1 MNPRIPARLRIR
13 NLLLVTFLLNT
24 ALTSA
29 APPMNDHFANRTNLG
44 TSANVNFSGTNEGAT
59 LEVGE
64 DNFSGLSGASV
75 WYEWTAPTSGWVMLR
90 VTGESLDA
98 VAGLFTGSSLGSLT
112 RLGFCDDWRLNGEEN
127 GLRLYF
133 NAQAGIPYKICV
145 HGYDDLLP
153 STGAFGLEIRY
164 EQPAALV
171 SSLAI
176 SPASADVSS
185 SSQTLTL
192 TVGLAL
198 ANAPGPEDFFLSLA
212 LLAPEAA
219 PFGNSIS
226 HQISFAETDRIS
238 GNILNGVYR
247 KTFVMPRYSP
257 GGEWSVSIRARAR
270 LVADDPDSGADWTH
284 GHGND
289 AVGEMVIPPPGS
301 GYPRIPIQN
310 SNPDTVAPV
319 LESFSVSTPSVDVRS
334 ESQSV
339 TLTLRATDALSGI
352 GETISIA
359 LYPPDNFGYGESYE
373 SSATM
378 VAGDANDGT
387 YELEFTVPHGFPG
400 GTAYWHVILTD
411 AVGNS
416 TDYMTRS
423 TSWWTG
429 ENPMPPGADSTLAV
443 TGSVG
448 YDAWAFFRHFGYGPE
463 GLLEDANG
471 DGTTNLAC
479 YSFDIEPSGEIARV
493 MEPGDTFGLPLV
505 TTVGT
510 GANQRLRIEFVRRV
524 GPPASGLVYRPQFAD
539 IPTESGAEGWQD
551 ATGAEQVEPLEGDM
565 ERVII
570 EDTVTGATR
579 RFGRVMVEYT
589 PPASP

>member
-1 MNPRIPARLRIR
+1 MKPPIT
-13 NLLLVTFLLNT
+13 LLLLMTASLLP
-24 ALTSA
+24 AV
-29 APPMNDHFANRTNLG
+29 PPNDQFTNRMNLG
-44 TSANVNFSGTNEGAT
+44 SVASIEISGTNEDAT
-59 LEVGE
+59 LEPGE
-64 DNFSGLSGASV
+64 DDFGSLSGASV
-75 WYEWTAPTSGWVMLR
+75 WYEWTAPTNGWVLVR
-90 VTGESLDA
+90 VAGEELDA
-98 VAGLFTGSSLGSLT
+98 VSGLFTGSSVDSLT
-112 RLGFCDDWRLNGEEN
+112 RLGFCYGWRLDGEEN

-133 NAQAGIPYKICV
+133 NAQAGISYKICV
-145 HGYDDLLP
+145 QGYDDLLP
-153 STGAFGLEIRY
+153 STGAFDLEIRY

-176 SPASADVSS
+176 SPTSADVSS

-198 ANAPGPEDFFLSLA
+198 ANAPAPWDFFLSVD
-212 LLAPEAA
+212 LLAPDATT
-219 PFGNSIS
+219 FGNSIS

-238 GNILNGVYR
+238 GNILNGFYR

-257 GGEWSVSIRARAR
+257 AGEWSVSIRARAR
-270 LVADDPDSGADWTH
+270 LVVNDPDSGADWTH
-284 GHGND
+284 GHGSD
-289 AVGEMVIPPPGS
+289 TFGEMVIPPPGS
-301 GYPRIPIQN
+301 DYPLISIQN
-310 SNPDTVAPV
+310 SNPDILAPV

-339 TLTLRATDALSGI
+339 TLTLRATDAMSGI
-352 GETISIA
+352 GETIEIA
-359 LYPPDNFGYGESYE
+359 LYPPDDLGYGGSYE
-373 SSATM
+373 SLVTRVS
-378 VAGDANDGT
+378 GDVNDGT

-429 ENPMPPGADSTLAV
+429 ENPMPQGADSTLAV
-443 TGSVG
+443 TGSLG
-448 YDAWAFFRHFGYGPE
+448 YDAWAFFRNFRNGPE
-463 GLLEDANG
+463 GLLDDANG

-479 YSFDIEPSGEIARV
+479 YGFDMEPSGVVARV
-493 MEPGDTFGLPLV
+493 MEPEGTFGLPLISA
-505 TTVGT
+505 VGT

-524 GPPASGLVYRPQFAD
+524 GPPASGLVYRPQFAN

-551 ATGAEQVEPLEGDM
+551 ATGAEQIEPLEGDR
-565 ERVII
+565 ERVIV